1 MFMALYYANIWS
13 AQDFPFL
20 SQELF
25 NITGANATFQQAYNQ
40 SLILNSENM
49 IDDSLVQLYGAPWL
63 TSSKDNRFFDIC
75 ALQTELLL
83 LSCTLF
89 TPDISLDSTDYFV
102 CFSDNLG

>member
-1 MFMALYYANIWS
+1 MFMALYYGNIWS

-25 NITGANATFQQAYNQ
+25 NITGANATFQQVYNQ
-40 SLILNSENM
+40 SLILNSDHI

-63 TSSKDNRFFDIC
+63 TSSKDNRFFEIC
-75 ALQTELLL
+75 TLQSQLLL
-83 LSCTLF
+83 LSCTSF
-89 TPDISLDSTDYFV
+89 TPDLLLDSTNYSV